1 MKKREVRRAITQY
14 YIGKKVFEAE
24 VLGDIPEEVPSSGMV
39 QLEVEKLKLEHEIK
53 LRELEAAERERERQR
68 QHEIHLKK
76 LEAEEKERERA
87 EKEKQRQHD
96 WEIEKMKNER
106 RDQGLDQAERFN
118 VSREL
123 RLVPLFEET
132 DVDSYF
138 LLFEKVAVNQ
148 KWPKEQWVA
157 LLQSVLKGKAQ
168 RAYAALSLEE
178 GGAENYDEVKKVI
191 LRTYKLVP
199 EADRQ
204 RFRNLR
210 KGWNQTYTE
219 LAHEKGVLLDHWC
232 TAERVGEDYGCLR
245 EMFLIEEFKSCVPEE
260 IRVYLNEKQDK
271 SISEFARLAD
281 EYVLTHKTKTPS
293 N

>member
-1 MKKREVRRAITQY
+1 MDVGEFMENPMVDTKSDLLNLAKGLNLMRSSMKKREVRRAITQY
-14 YIGKKVFEAE
+14 YVGKNVFEGE
-24 VLGDIPEEVPSSGMV
+24 VLEDIPDKVPSSGTV
-39 QLEVEKLKLEHEIK
+39 QLEVERLKLE
-53 LRELEAAERERERQR
+53 RELKLKELEVAEREREGKARERERERQR

-76 LEAEEKERERA
+76 LEAEEKEKERAEKEKERA

-178 GGAENYDEVKKVI
+178 GSP
-191 LRTYKLVP
+191 RW
-199 EADRQ
+199 
-204 RFRNLR
+204 
-210 KGWNQTYTE
+210 KGYPCLE
-219 LAHEKGVLLDHWC
+219 GVC
-232 TAERVGEDYGCLR
+232 
-245 EMFLIEEFKSCVPEE
+245 
-260 IRVYLNEKQDK
+260 
-271 SISEFARLAD
+271 
-281 EYVLTHKTKTPS
+281 
-293 N
+293 